1 MAKRAPLRTVSGK
14 TCNYTCMNSM
24 ARCRHNCEVDRSG
37 NARCLRGVLPSRC
50 DECCGDVDIDLDIQ
64 TGCCTQNDI
73 DIIIINVINQIET
86 HITNNFHIEINY
98 NTIVNIVDSIVMLID
113 AKQDDGVGGYN
124 RPQDDL
130 VDASKDDL
138 VDAFK
143 DVFEV
148 SISDAFKGAFDDLR
162 RK

>member
-1 MAKRAPLRTVSGK
+1 
-14 TCNYTCMNSM
+14 
-24 ARCRHNCEVDRSG
+24 
-37 NARCLRGVLPSRC
+37 
-50 DECCGDVDIDLDIQ
+50 
-64 TGCCTQNDI
+64 
-73 DIIIINVINQIET
+73 
-86 HITNNFHIEINY
+86 
-98 NTIVNIVDSIVMLID
+98 MLID

-148 SISDAFKGAFDDLR
+148 SISDAFKGAFYDLR
-162 RK
+162 RKY